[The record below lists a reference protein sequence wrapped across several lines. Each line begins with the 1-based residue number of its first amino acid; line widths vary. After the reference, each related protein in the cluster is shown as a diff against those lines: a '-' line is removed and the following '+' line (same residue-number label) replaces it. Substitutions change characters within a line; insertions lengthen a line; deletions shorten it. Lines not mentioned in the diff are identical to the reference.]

1 MGIFDHFPY
10 VRGELLGNVLCGDDR
25 RHRPPVPQAFT
36 DGDDVGQDPVALEAP
51 NVLGLLLLLLLVVP
65 LLLLLLVAPFAIISS
80 SVRLCQ
86 PPEATVSLVRYRQAT
101 VRTDSLVYL
110 DNFVGRQSIKSNIN
124 KPSFHLLQISVGH
137 LDVPALV
144 HDRLGDE
151 CRHPPPLG

>member
-1 MGIFDHFPY
+1 M
-10 VRGELLGNVLCGDDR
+10 RGELLRNVLCGDDR
-25 RHRPPVPQAFT
+25 RHRPPVPQALT

-51 NVLGLLLLLLLVVP
+51 NVLGLLLLLLLLVP
-65 LLLLLLVAPFAIISS
+65 LLLLLVAPFAIVSS

-124 KPSFHLLQISVGH
+124 KSSFYLLQISVGH
-137 LDVPALV
+137 FHVPALV

-151 CRHPPPLG
+151 SRHPPPLG